1 MAIKKP
7 FSLEE
12 TLTVLR
18 ADGLLSGKNLAKVM
32 KNRSLVSIQCF
43 WKKFPQKAEAAFN
56 GLPYEMVEPY
66 CPECP
71 YLYTEVGHGVRLC
84 LWVDIHN
91 NIDKFPNKVR
101 SLIEIMSEFQIWLH
115 DATED
120 NVRSKVCQ
128 NLLSYLKDKPRKK
141 RV

>member
-1 MAIKKP
+1 MKKP

-18 ADGLLSGKNLAKVM
+18 SDGLLSGKDLAKVM
-32 KNRSLVSIQCF
+32 KNRSLESLQSF

-56 GLPYEMVEPY
+56 GLPYEIVEPY
-66 CPECP
+66 FPECP
-71 YLYTEVGHGVRLC
+71 YLYTEVRGGMRLC
-84 LWVDIHN
+84 LWVDIQN
-91 NIDKFPNKVR
+91 NIEKFPNKVR
-101 SLIEIMSEFQIWLH
+101 SLIDIMSEFQIWLH
-115 DATED
+115 DATEE